1 MQRQTL
7 QTETLKEINDQYYQI
22 ITALKHENALLLQ
35 QRELN
40 KDVVLLAL
48 SLLERLK
55 TEKPSEYDVQ
65 RVIDTITLSLADQ

>member
-7 QTETLKEINDQYYQI
+7 QTETLKEINNQYYQI
-22 ITALKHENALLLQ
+22 ITALKQENALLRQ

>member
-1 MQRQTL
+1 MQGRTL
-7 QTETLKEINDQYYQI
+7 QAETLREINDQYYQI
-22 ITALKHENALLLQ
+22 IAALKQENALLRQ

-40 KDVVLLAL
+40 RDVVLLAL

-55 TEKPSEYDVQ
+55 TTKPSEYDVQ

>member
-22 ITALKHENALLLQ
+22 ITVLKQENALLRQ

-48 SLLERLK
+48 SMLERLK

>member
-22 ITALKHENALLLQ
+22 ITALKQENSLLRQ

>member
-1 MQRQTL
+1 MQGRTL
-7 QTETLKEINDQYYQI
+7 QAETLREINDQYYQI
-22 ITALKHENALLLQ
+22 IAALKQENALLRQ

-40 KDVVLLAL
+40 RDVVLLAL

-55 TEKPSEYDVQ
+55 TAKPSEYDIQ